1 MAKVLVA
8 ILTNGKPEKLKRC
21 LESVN
26 SNLSPHERIVVINT
40 TDADYSSLATQI
52 SFDHRFPVIK
62 TKSNGTPGMGKN
74 SVLRYFLATDADYLL
89 QIDGDDYISETCI
102 ARLHEEIENNE
113 FDVACLTKGYALS
126 PVNRKIAIDEIQSLP
141 KIIKYAMGW
150 GAENIQYFLDNKEF
164 VRSKTIDGG
173 SFNRVVLFG
182 REAARKYKFNDKMNV
197 AEDLLFYLQVER
209 DEAFNIHEI
218 SASEED
224 FLYMY
229 DFCNDGAVM
238 SSMKDGTMVSNVKM
252 MMDDYENGR

>member
-1 MAKVLVA
+1 
-8 ILTNGKPEKLKRC
+8 
-21 LESVN
+21 
-26 SNLSPHERIVVINT
+26 
-40 TDADYSSLATQI
+40 
-52 SFDHRFPVIK
+52 
-62 TKSNGTPGMGKN
+62 
-74 SVLRYFLATDADYLL
+74 
-89 QIDGDDYISETCI
+89 
-102 ARLHEEIENNE
+102 
-113 FDVACLTKGYALS
+113 
-126 PVNRKIAIDEIQSLP
+126 
-141 KIIKYAMGW
+141 MGW

>member
-113 FDVACLTKGYALS
+113 FDVACLSKGYALAS
-126 PVNRKIAIDEIQSLP
+126 SKRKIPVKDIHNLP
-141 KIIKYAMGW
+141 KVARQGLTWEKEDLDYW
-150 GAENIQYFLDNKEF
+150 NQYLEF
-164 VRSKTIDGG
+164 IASHTFNNDP
-173 SFNRVVLFG
+173 FNRYMLLN
-182 REAARKYKFNDKMNV
+182 RDSAKYKFDETLDI
-197 AEDLLFYLQVER
+197 AEDLLHFLQVKR
-209 DEAFNIHEI
+209 DLRLHEI
-218 SASEED
+218 CATEDD

-229 DFCNDGAVM
+229 DFSEDGQVM
-238 SSMKDGTMVSNVKM
+238 QAMKDKKM
-252 MMDDYENGR
+252 IDNFKEMMLEYNNG